1 MTELA
6 AGGSSAEQ
14 PTGYINGKGT
24 HDPKLRRRATG
35 PHSRVSDRV
44 STPVANSSPMAPAAQ
59 LGTWQL
65 AHYRCALET
74 AGHLQEIWRDGV
86 SALARE
92 GMAQLQDA
100 GDQAVAAGQA
110 LADAAPEARA
120 DLAWDYMRS
129 TLERM
134 LANSVTLLDL
144 LVRPTH
150 QALGLLAASTE
161 ASGTPA
167 ATKRAA

>member
-14 PTGYINGKGT
+14 PTGYINGKAT
-24 HDPKLRRRATG
+24 QDPRLRRRATG
-35 PHSRVSDRV
+35 SHSRAGDRARTQV
-44 STPVANSSPMAPAAQ
+44 GDGSPPAAQ
-59 LGTWQL
+59 FGPWPL
-65 AHYRCALET
+65 AHYRGALET

-100 GDQAVAAGQA
+100 GDQAMAAGQA

-150 QALGLLAASTE
+150 QALDLLAAPTE

>member
-6 AGGSSAEQ
+6 AGGSSAER

-24 HDPKLRRRATG
+24 LDPRLRRRATG
-35 PHSRVSDRV
+35 SHTRASDRV
-44 STPVANSSPMAPAAQ
+44 PTPATDVSPMAPAAQ

-74 AGHLQEIWRDGV
+74 AGHLQDIWRDGV

-92 GMAQLQDA
+92 GIAQLQEA
-100 GDQAVAAGQA
+100 GEQAMAVGQA
-110 LADAAPEARA
+110 MADAAPEQRT

-134 LANSVTLLDL
+134 LANSATVLDL

-150 QALGLLAASTE
+150 QALDLLAASSE